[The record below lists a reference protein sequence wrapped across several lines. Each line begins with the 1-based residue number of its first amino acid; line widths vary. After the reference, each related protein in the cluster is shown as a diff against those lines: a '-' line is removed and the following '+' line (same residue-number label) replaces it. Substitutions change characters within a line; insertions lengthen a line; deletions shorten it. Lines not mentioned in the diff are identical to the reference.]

1 MLARALGTGKRG
13 RARRGPAVLLPLRPS
28 RAHIARMDRSWERG
42 GDPLRV
48 LGERPWLVLGG
59 GGLKGLAHVG
69 VWRRLHEA
77 GARPAGVAGCSIG
90 AVVGACIALGFDAA
104 EMERR
109 ARLLRRADILRLNR
123 RAAWINGIRA
133 PSVFRGR
140 ALRRYVGGLVGSRGW
155 DDLRIPLQV
164 NAVDLAT
171 GRTAWFGP
179 GGRTDVALA
188 DALYASA
195 ALPVLFPPFEAGG
208 ALFVDGGLDQVL
220 PAERARALGA
230 TGVLLAAV
238 GGNGATDAGALV
250 RGGMVALH
258 QRALGVTIHRRRRQ
272 LARRALADPA
282 PAILVEP
289 GLAEYGAFD
298 FAAIPRFI
306 DAGRETLDKAMRA
319 HAAGG

>member
-1 MLARALGTGKRG
+1 MS
-13 RARRGPAVLLPLRPS
+13 LRF
-28 RAHIARMDRSWERG
+28 ERG
-42 GDPLRV
+42 GDPLRA

-123 RAAWINGIRA
+123 RAVWINGIRA
-133 PSVFRGR
+133 SSVFRGR
-140 ALRRYVGGLVGSRGW
+140 TLRRYVGDLVGGRSW
-155 DDLRIPLQV
+155 DDLRMPLQV

-171 GRTAWFGP
+171 GSTAWFGP

-208 ALFVDGGLDQVL
+208 AFFADGGLDQVL

-230 TGVLLAAV
+230 TGLLLATV
-238 GGNGATDAGALV
+238 GGGNGAADPKALV
-250 RGGMVALH
+250 RSGMVALH
-258 QRALGVTIHRRRRQ
+258 QRALGVTIDHRRRQ
-272 LARRALADPA
+272 LVQRAMAGPGPA
-282 PAILVEP
+282 VLVAP
-289 GLAEYGAFD
+289 NLAEYGAFD
-298 FAAIPRFI
+298 FAAIPRFVE
-306 DAGRETLDKAMRA
+306 AGRESVDEATRDD
-319 HAAGG
+319 AGGD

>member
-1 MLARALGTGKRG
+1 MLS
-13 RARRGPAVLLPLRPS
+13 LRPS
-28 RAHIARMDRSWERG
+28 RANIERMSLSFERG

-69 VWRRLHEA
+69 VWRDLHEA
-77 GARPAGVAGCSIG
+77 GARPAGVAGCSVG

-109 ARLLRRADILRLNR
+109 AKLLRRADILRLNR

-133 PSVFRGR
+133 PSVFRGG
-140 ALRRYVGGLVGSRGW
+140 ALRRYVGGLVGARGW

-171 GRTAWFGP
+171 GRTTWFGP

-195 ALPVLFPPFEAGG
+195 ALPVLFPPLEAGG
-208 ALFVDGGLDQVL
+208 AFFVDGGLDQVL
-220 PAERARALGA
+220 PAERARDLGA
-230 TGVLLAAV
+230 TGVLLATV
-238 GGNGATDAGALV
+238 GGADGTTDAEALV
-250 RGGMVALH
+250 RDGMVALH
-258 QRALGVTIHRRRRQ
+258 QRALGLTIRRRRRQ
-272 LARRALADPA
+272 LLRRALADLA

-306 DAGRETLDKAMRA
+306 EVGREGMDEAMR
-319 HAAGG
+319 